1 MKNPDIRLT
10 RDLKKPEAVGT
21 HFRVLC
27 MTGKNKGL
35 VYYLRGKR
43 FVLGRTDSADIQVL
57 DAKSSREHAELTK
70 FSSTYIVTDL
80 GSQNGIIVNDLKVSQ
95 HQLEDGDKIIIGQTV
110 FKFNIIVVENDLAVI
125 EEEDEDDDD
134 DEEYEDDEEEEVK
147 PKKKKKTEDAAAAK
161 KKKLIYG
168 IVGLGLLFVFFDDG
182 GEKKAPVKKAP
193 VVEREDKSLASVLK
207 QRNQNY
213 DKETEEK
220 IGTILHRGFR
230 ELREKNYMRAIE
242 EFSLALILSP
252 NHGRASAYLEKSKM
266 LLDEEVKSQFNK
278 AKREIDSLKFKKAVR
293 IYCSILR
300 YLQEKP
306 DDERYTRAQ
315 KEIDIIVQEQGLRAD
330 EVKCF

>member
-1 MKNPDIRLT
+1 MRNQNIRLT
-10 RDLKKPEAVGT
+10 RDLKKPEAAGT
-21 HFRVLC
+21 HYRVLC

-35 VYYLRGKR
+35 VYYLKSKR
-43 FVLGRTDSADIQVL
+43 LVLGRADTVDIQVL
-57 DAKSSREHAELTK
+57 DTKSSREHAELTR
-70 FSSTYIVTDL
+70 FGDSYIVTDL

-95 HQLEDGDKIIIGQTV
+95 HQLVDGDKIIIGQTV
-110 FKFNIIVVENDLAVI
+110 FKFNIIVVENELAVLD
-125 EEEDEDDDD
+125 EEEDDDEYEDDD
-134 DEEYEDDEEEEVK
+134 DEEEVK
-147 PKKKKKTEDAAAAK
+147 KPKGKKAKDEAAAK
-161 KKKLIYG
+161 KKKMIYG
-168 IVGLGLLFVFFDDG
+168 IVGIALLFLFLDDG
-182 GEKKAPVKKAP
+182 GEEKKAPVKKAP
-193 VVEREDKSLASVLK
+193 VIEKEDKSLASDLK
-207 QRNQNY
+207 KRNQNY

-230 ELREKNYMRAIE
+230 ELREKNYIRAIE

-300 YLQEKP
+300 YLQERP
-306 DDERYTRAQ
+306 EDERYKRAQ
-315 KEIDIIVQEQGLRAD
+315 KEIDIIVEEQGLRAD

>member
-1 MKNPDIRLT
+1 MKSQSIRLT
-10 RDLKKPEAVGT
+10 RDLKKPEAIGT
-21 HFRVLC
+21 HYRILC

-43 FVLGRTDSADIQVL
+43 LVLGRTESADIQVL
-57 DAKSSREHAELTK
+57 DAKSSREHAELTR
-70 FSSTYIVTDL
+70 FGNSYILTDL
-80 GSQNGIIVNDLKVSQ
+80 GSQNGIIVNDLKVNQ
-95 HQLEDGDKIIIGQTV
+95 HQLSDSDKIIIGQTV
-110 FKFNIIVVENDLAVI
+110 FKFNIIVVENELIALEEEDL
-125 EEEDEDDDD
+125 EDDEDEDDD
-134 DEEYEDDEEEEVK
+134 EDEEVK
-147 PKKKKKTEDAAAAK
+147 SPKKKKAKDEAAAK

-168 IVGLGLLFVFFDDG
+168 LVIIGLLFVFLDE
-182 GEKKAPVKKAP
+182 GEEVKKTPKKASAKVI
-193 VVEREDKSLASVLK
+193 EDKSLATDLK
-207 QRNQNY
+207 RRNQNY

-230 ELREKNYMRAIE
+230 ELREKNYIRAIE

-252 NHGRASAYLEKSKM
+252 NHGRASAYLEKSRM

-293 IYCSILR
+293 IYCSIVR
-300 YLQEKP
+300 YLQERP
-306 DDERYTRAQ
+306 EDERYKRAQ

>member
-1 MKNPDIRLT
+1 MKSQNVRLT

-21 HFRVLC
+21 HYRILC

-43 FVLGRTDSADIQVL
+43 LVLGRTEAADIQVL
-57 DAKSSREHAELTK
+57 DAKSSREHAELTR
-70 FSSTYIVTDL
+70 FGDSYIVTDL
-80 GSQNGIIVNDLKVSQ
+80 GSQNGIIVNDLKVNQ
-95 HQLEDGDKIIIGQTV
+95 HKLSDSDKIIIGQTV
-110 FKFNIIVVENDLAVI
+110 YKFNIIVVKNELLDLDNND
-125 EEEDEDDDD
+125 DEDDE
-134 DEEYEDDEEEEVK
+134 DEEDDEEEVSS
-147 PKKKKKTEDAAAAK
+147 PKKKKAKDEAAAK

-168 IVGLGLLFVFFDDG
+168 LVIVGLLFVFLDDG
-182 GEKKAPVKKAP
+182 EEVKAPKKKATVIAT
-193 VVEREDKSLASVLK
+193 EDKSLATDLK
-207 QRNQNY
+207 KRNQNY

-230 ELREKNYMRAIE
+230 ELREKNYIRAIE

-293 IYCSILR
+293 IYCSIVR
-300 YLQEKP
+300 YLQERP
-306 DDERYTRAQ
+306 EDERYKRAQ
-315 KEIDIIVQEQGLRAD
+315 KEIDIIVEEQGLRAD

>member
-1 MKNPDIRLT
+1 MKNQNIRLT
-10 RDLKKPEAVGT
+10 RDLKKPEAVGI
-21 HFRVLC
+21 HYRVLC

-43 FVLGRTDSADIQVL
+43 LVLGRTDSADIQVL
-57 DAKSSREHAELTK
+57 DTKSSREHAELTK
-70 FSSTYIVTDL
+70 FSDTYIVTDL

-95 HQLEDGDKIIIGQTV
+95 HQLSDGDKIIIGQTV
-110 FKFNIIVVENDLAVI
+110 FKFNIIEVENELEVI
-125 EEEDEDDDD
+125 DEEDDDEED
-134 DEEYEDDEEEEVK
+134 DEEYEEEQS
-147 PKKKKKTEDAAAAK
+147 PKKSKSSKKKDAEAAK

-168 IVGLGLLFVFFDDG
+168 LVGIGLLFVFLDDG
-182 GEKKAPVKKAP
+182 EVKKEP
-193 VVEREDKSLASVLK
+193 PKKTKVIEREDKSLASDLK
-207 QRNQNY
+207 KRNQNY

-230 ELREKNYMRAIE
+230 ELREKNYIRAIE

-300 YLQEKP
+300 YLQERP
-306 DDERYTRAQ
+306 EDERYVRAE
-315 KEIDIIVQEQGLRAD
+315 KEIKVIVEEQGLRAD

>member
-1 MKNPDIRLT
+1 MKSQNIRLT
-10 RDLKKPEAVGT
+10 RDLKKPEAIGT
-21 HFRVLC
+21 HYRILC

-43 FVLGRTDSADIQVL
+43 LVLGRTESADIQVL
-57 DAKSSREHAELTK
+57 DAKSSREHAELTR
-70 FSSTYIVTDL
+70 FGNSYILTDL
-80 GSQNGIIVNDLKVSQ
+80 GSQNGIIVNDLKVNQ
-95 HQLEDGDKIIIGQTV
+95 HQLSDSDKIIIGQTV
-110 FKFNIIVVENDLAVI
+110 FKFNIIVVENELIALEEEDL
-125 EEEDEDDDD
+125 EDDEDEDDD
-134 DEEYEDDEEEEVK
+134 EDEEVK
-147 PKKKKKTEDAAAAK
+147 SPKKKKAKDEAAAK

-168 IVGLGLLFVFFDDG
+168 LVIIGLLFVFLDE
-182 GEKKAPVKKAP
+182 GEEVKKTPKKASAKVI
-193 VVEREDKSLASVLK
+193 EDKSLATDLK
-207 QRNQNY
+207 RRNQNY

-230 ELREKNYMRAIE
+230 ELREKNYIRAIE

-252 NHGRASAYLEKSKM
+252 NHGRASAYLEKSRM

-293 IYCSILR
+293 IYCSIVR
-300 YLQEKP
+300 YLQERP
-306 DDERYTRAQ
+306 EDERYKRAQ

>member
-1 MKNPDIRLT
+1 MKSQNVRLT
-10 RDLKKPEAVGT
+10 RDLKKPEAIGT
-21 HFRVLC
+21 HYRILC

-43 FVLGRTDSADIQVL
+43 LVLGRTESADIQVL
-57 DAKSSREHAELTK
+57 DSKSSREHAELTR
-70 FSSTYIVTDL
+70 FGDSYIVTDL
-80 GSQNGIIVNDLKVSQ
+80 GSQNGIIVNDLKVNQ
-95 HQLEDGDKIIIGQTV
+95 HKLSDSDKIIIGQTV
-110 FKFNIIVVENDLAVI
+110 FKFNVIVVENDLIVTD
-125 EEEDEDDDD
+125 EEDDDD
-134 DEEYEDDEEEEVK
+134 DYEDDDDEEEEESR
-147 PKKKKKTEDAAAAK
+147 PRKKNKAKDEAAAK

-168 IVGLGLLFVFFDDG
+168 LVIIGLLFVFLDDG
-182 GEKKAPVKKAP
+182 ESDKAPKKKAPVIAK
-193 VVEREDKSLASVLK
+193 EDSSLATDLK
-207 QRNQNY
+207 KRNQNY

-230 ELREKNYMRAIE
+230 ELREKNYIRAIE

-293 IYCSILR
+293 IYCSIVR
-300 YLQEKP
+300 YLQERP
-306 DDERYTRAQ
+306 EDERYKRAQ
-315 KEIDIIVQEQGLRAD
+315 KEIDIIVEEQGLRAD